1 MWSFEGNKILY
12 GDIKWWFSF
21 TISQCFMPDL
31 VVVIEAIWA
40 HPTRLWALKM
50 PFLILTS
57 FTSDIQDFWEN
68 GIQDASIWLLLKSCR
83 LYLDFRVFLST
94 PSNVCTYVPYYAAC
108 NGEESEACRKID
120 QRKHIW
126 LCVQIRTSQLKS
138 SQVLFN
144 QDVIILQLKKQKRQ
158 SPHKLTMERLSRVQL
173 YYVGNGVVKKW
184 K

>member
-1 MWSFEGNKILY
+1 MGRALHTNFNARFKCEALKVTLY
-12 GDIKWWFSF
+12 GELKWCFSF
-21 TISQCFMPDL
+21 TIEVLHAWPCGSL
-31 VVVIEAIWA
+31 
-40 HPTRLWALKM
+40 
-50 PFLILTS
+50 S
-57 FTSDIQDFWEN
+57 SDILKCSRKWHSRRQ
-68 GIQDASIWLLLKSCR
+68 LRHLLKSCHP
-83 LYLDFRVFLST
+83 YFDFRVFLLT
-94 PSNVCTYVPYYAAC
+94 PSNMWTYLINAAC